1 MCDGVTDD
9 SVAGCA
15 LAQSIAVFH
24 FLRSSFDVRSTFVR
38 RSFVV
43 PSSSFLRRRSF
54 VVVRSTFVPSFLRRR
69 SFVVPSSFLCRSF
82 VDFVFRFVCCPFI
95 RSFACLVLVVCRR
108 LSPWFVQRRRLSN
121 VVVCPT
127 SSFVQ
132 RRRLSSVVV
141 CPTSSFVR
149 RATQEKLL
157 LRSVASCRDCL
168 WTG

>member
-108 LSPWFVQRRRLSN
+108 LSP
-121 VVVCPT
+121 
-127 SSFVQ
+127 SFVQ
-132 RRRLSSVVV
+132 RRRLSAERHKKSY
-141 CPTSSFVR
+141 SFD
-149 RATQEKLL
+149 LL
-157 LRSVASCRDCL
+157 LRVVIACGPVESSASPVSAAL
-168 WTG
+168 VESI